1 MAYKFGENEIERLK
15 KENRRLRRENA
26 YLSHRLERISPREGK
41 NTSRER
47 ELFLK
52 SERVERAHGYFR
64 YVFGLFKLTLIYRIY
79 DRIFFALRKY
89 ILASRIWRN
98 ILIIFAI
105 FGTSLQA
112 IITFGSVLVLLPT
125 AALSVLVFAVFS
137 AYSYKK
143 QTGKLLALISG
154 KKAYFLYPAAVP
166 QKGRA
171 FYESMRLFSADGA
184 VFAVTHS
191 FSLCKWRAVRKLYGN
206 VYFIHTSFYY
216 TLIKAMI
223 KNGKNEIIKIF

>member
-1 MAYKFGENEIERLK
+1 MAERFGENEIDRLK
-15 KENRRLRRENA
+15 KENKKLKRENA

-41 NTSRER
+41 NISRER
-47 ELFLK
+47 ELFLA
-52 SERVERAHGYFR
+52 SASVERAHGYFR

-79 DRIFFALRKY
+79 DRTFFALRKY

-98 ILIIFAI
+98 ILIILAI

-112 IITFGSVLVLLPT
+112 LLTFGSVLVLLPT
-125 AALSVLVFAVFS
+125 TALLALVFAIFS

-143 QTGKLLALISG
+143 QKIKLLSRLAG
-154 KKAYFLYPAAVP
+154 KRVYFLYPAARP
-166 QKGRA
+166 QKGGA

-191 FSLCKWRAVRKLYGN
+191 LSLCAWRAVRRLYGN

-216 TLIKAMI
+216 TLMKAMI
-223 KNGKNEIIKIF
+223 KNDKNEIIKIF